1 MSAPVVLLTQLSNTP
16 HTLIKHVLK
25 FILAAALLPLAALH
39 AASKPNVLFIAVD
52 DLRPDLGCYGNIVAK
67 SPNIDRIAARGTV
80 FNRAYVSQAVCS
92 PSRTAI
98 MTGLRPDTTRV
109 WDLTTHFRVAQPD
122 CTTLPQYFKANGYHT
137 AALNKIYHKGL
148 EDGRSWSEPHWYSS
162 GNAVDTDLVDWTK
175 QIKTKHDV
183 NVSEFAEGQTGPERK
198 NGKSAKKGPSF
209 EVSAKADDQLPDG
222 ATAAEAVK
230 RLHEL
235 KSKGKPFF
243 LAVGFAKPHLPF
255 VAPKKYWD
263 LYDPNSIPL
272 PAIDHLPKGAPEFAG
287 HNNSELHNYPGVP
300 KENPIPADFAKQ
312 LRHGYYAC
320 ISYTD
325 AQIGKVLDALEK
337 EGLADNTIIV
347 LWGDHGWQLG
357 EHGLWHKH
365 TNFEIA
371 TRAPLLISVPKQKTA
386 GQKCNAPVEFVD
398 VYPTLA
404 DLCGLLKPTG
414 LPGSS
419 LKPFIENPAT
429 PMAKVAISQYPR
441 NAGQAGAV
449 MGYSIRDE
457 RWRATF
463 WRERNGSKIVAT
475 ELYDEQN
482 DPAETVSLH
491 DRPEH
496 KTLLETLAK
505 NLPAI
510 LTEPAPAK
518 ASSKKNGKAAA
529 AKSAAAPA
537 KTADAATA
545 DERGPKFDKLDAA
558 KAGKITRD
566 YYTSHQSDTKAAGE
580 RFDKWDANRDG
591 FLTRQEFVTQ
601 RGMHPKAK

>member
-1 MSAPVVLLTQLSNTP
+1 MK
-16 HTLIKHVLK
+16 HTLT
-25 FILAAALLPLAALH
+25 ILAALMLAPLAALH

-52 DLRPDLGCYGNIVAK
+52 DLRPEMGCYGNKVVK
-67 SPNIDRIAARGTV
+67 TPNLDRIAARGMV
-80 FNRAYVSQAVCS
+80 FNRAYVQQAVCS
-92 PSRTAI
+92 PSRTSLL
-98 MTGLRPDTTRV
+98 TGRRPDATKV
-109 WDLTTHFRVAQPD
+109 WDLETHFRVALPN
-122 CTTLPQYFKANGYHT
+122 TVTLPQHFKANGYHT
-137 AALNKIYHKGL
+137 AALSKIYHKGF
-148 EDGRSWSEPHWYSS
+148 EDGRSWNEPHWYPS
-162 GNAVDTDLVDWTK
+162 GNAVDTDPVDWTK
-175 QIKTKHDV
+175 QIKTKHSV
-183 NVSEFAEGQTGPERK
+183 TVEEYSKAVSPDDNDKPATRP
-198 NGKSAKKGPSF
+198 NGKPAKRGPAF
-209 EVSAKADDQLPDG
+209 EVSPKSDDELPDG

-230 RLHEL
+230 RLHDL
-235 KSKGKPFF
+235 KTKGKPFF
-243 LAVGFAKPHLPF
+243 LAVGFLKPHLPF

-263 LYDPNSIPL
+263 LYDPNQIPVPAFDRL
-272 PAIDHLPKGAPEFAG
+272 PAGAPEFAG
-287 HNNSELHNYPGVP
+287 HNNGELHNYPGVP

-371 TRAPLLISVPKQKTA
+371 ARAPLLISVPKQKTA

-404 DLCGLLKPTG
+404 DLCGLPKPTG
-414 LPGSS
+414 LAGSS

-463 WRERNGSKIVAT
+463 WRERTGSKIVAT

-482 DPAETVSLH
+482 DPNETVNLAAK
-491 DRPEH
+491 PEH
-496 KTLLETLAK
+496 KALLETLAK
-505 NLPAI
+505 SLPPV

-566 YYTSHQSDTKAAGE
+566 YYTSHQSDAKAAGE

-601 RGMHPKAK
+601 GGMHPKAK

>member
-1 MSAPVVLLTQLSNTP
+1 MK
-16 HTLIKHVLK
+16 HTLT
-25 FILAAALLPLAALH
+25 ILAALMLAPLAALH

-52 DLRPDLGCYGNIVAK
+52 DLRPEMGCYGNKVVK
-67 SPNIDRIAARGTV
+67 TPNLDRIAARGMV
-80 FNRAYVSQAVCS
+80 FNRAYVQQAVCS
-92 PSRTAI
+92 PSRTSLL
-98 MTGLRPDTTRV
+98 TGRRPDATKV
-109 WDLTTHFRVAQPD
+109 WDLETHFRVALPN
-122 CTTLPQYFKANGYHT
+122 TVTLPQHFKANGYHT
-137 AALNKIYHKGL
+137 AALSKIYHKGF
-148 EDGRSWSEPHWYSS
+148 EDGRSWNEPHWYPS
-162 GNAVDTDLVDWTK
+162 GNAVDTDPVDWTK
-175 QIKTKHDV
+175 QIKTKHSV
-183 NVSEFAEGQTGPERK
+183 TVEEYSKAVSPDDNDKPATRP
-198 NGKSAKKGPSF
+198 NGKPAKRGPAF
-209 EVSAKADDQLPDG
+209 EVSPKSDDELPDG

-230 RLHEL
+230 RLHDL
-235 KSKGKPFF
+235 KTKGKPFF
-243 LAVGFAKPHLPF
+243 LAVGFLKPHLPF

-263 LYDPNSIPL
+263 LYDPNQIPL
-272 PAIDHLPKGAPEFAG
+272 PTTDHLPKGAPEFAG

-300 KENPIPADFAKQ
+300 KGEPIPADFAKQ

-325 AQIGKVLDALEK
+325 AQVGRLLDALDR
-337 EGLADNTIIV
+337 EGLADNTVIV

-357 EHGLWHKH
+357 DHGLWHKH

-371 TRAPLLISVPKQKTA
+371 TRAPLLISVPKAKTA

-404 DLCGLLKPTG
+404 DVCGLAIPAG
-414 LPGSS
+414 LDGSS
-419 LKPFIENPAT
+419 LKKFIENPAAPAT
-429 PMAKVAISQYPR
+429 KVAISQYPR
-441 NAGQAGAV
+441 NAGPSGGSV
-449 MGYSIRDE
+449 MGYSIRDD

-463 WRERNGSKIVAT
+463 WRERNGTKIVAT

-482 DPAETVSLH
+482 DPSETVSLH
-491 DRPEH
+491 DQPEH
-496 KTLLETLAK
+496 KALLETLAK
-505 NLPAI
+505 SLPPV

-518 ASSKKNGKAAA
+518 ASSNKNGKAAA

-566 YYTSHQSDTKAAGE
+566 YYTSHQSDAKAAGE

-601 RGMHPKAK
+601 GGMHPKAK

>member
-1 MSAPVVLLTQLSNTP
+1 MKPTLTLL
-16 HTLIKHVLK
+16 
-25 FILAAALLPLAALH
+25 AALLLAPLAALH

-52 DLRPDLGCYGNIVAK
+52 DLRPDLGCYGNPVAK

-80 FNRAYVSQAVCS
+80 FNHAYVQQAVCS
-92 PSRTAI
+92 PSRTSI

-122 CTTLPQYFKANGYHT
+122 CITLPQYFKANGYHT
-137 AALNKIYHKGL
+137 AALNKVYHKGL

-183 NVSEFAEGQTGPERK
+183 SVEEYAERDEKGAKRP
-198 NGKSAKKGPSF
+198 NGKNAKVGPAF
-209 EVSAKADDQLPDG
+209 EVSPKADDQLPDG
-222 ATAAEAVK
+222 AAAAEAVK
-230 RLHEL
+230 RLHAL

-263 LYDPNSIPL
+263 LYDPNTIPL

-300 KENPIPADFAKQ
+300 KGEPIPADFART

-320 ISYTD
+320 ISYIDT
-325 AQIGKVLDALEK
+325 QIGRVLDALEK

-357 EHGLWHKH
+357 DHGLWHKH
-365 TNFEIA
+365 TNFELA

-386 GQKCNAPVEFVD
+386 GQKCQAPVEFVD

-404 DLCGLLKPTG
+404 DLCGLPKPAG

-419 LKPFIENPAT
+419 LKLFIDNPAAPKT
-429 PMAKVAISQYPR
+429 KVAISQYPR
-441 NAGQAGAV
+441 KAPEGNV

-457 RWRATF
+457 HWRATF
-463 WRERNGSKIVAT
+463 WRDRNGTKIVAT
-475 ELYDEQN
+475 ELYDEKN
-482 DPAETVSLH
+482 DPAESVSLH

-496 KTLLETLAK
+496 KAVIEALAK
-505 NLPAI
+505 FLPPVGSAANP
-510 LTEPAPAK
+510 EGMKPVDSGKEK
-518 ASSKKNGKAAA
+518 ASSKKATAPADEDRGARFDRLYPGKAKLTLAEYL
-529 AKSAAAPA
+529 AKQSD
-537 KTADAATA
+537 ADAAK
-545 DERGPKFDKLDAA
+545 ERFTKFDA
-558 KAGKITRD
+558 
-566 YYTSHQSDTKAAGE
+566 
-580 RFDKWDANRDG
+580 DKDG
-591 FLTRQEFVTQ
+591 FISRQEFIT
-601 RGMHPKAK
+601 GGGKNPNAK